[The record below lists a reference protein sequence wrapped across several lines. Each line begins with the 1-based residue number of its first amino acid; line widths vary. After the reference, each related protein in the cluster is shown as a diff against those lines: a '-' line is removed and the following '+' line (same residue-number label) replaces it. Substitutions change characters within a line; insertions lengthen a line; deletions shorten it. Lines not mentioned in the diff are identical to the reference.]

1 MGLFDKNDRKKE
13 LEDLKKAMLRKF
25 PSLGTTVSGLDMKYA
40 KGVGTALT
48 DHESVYFDP
57 QFMDSLSY
65 DEKVGIMTHEVM
77 HVAFNHIPRL
87 RAKDGTERDMGAWNI
102 ATDAVINEIIRSEG
116 LKLPEGG
123 VDMPEAKDKSAEDM
137 YKVVYGKMQ
146 QQAQQQ
152 QQRNGQQ
159 QQQQSGGQGQQ
170 GSPQQNQQQ
179 NGQNGQNQQQQSG
192 QGQSQQQQSGG
203 QGGQQ
208 QQQSGGGQGG
218 QNQQNGPSSK
228 DGKGEQDLN
237 SGKQNQQQS
246 GGQGQQGQQQNQ
258 QGQGGGQGQQG
269 QQQQSGGQG
278 GGQGQ
283 QQNGENSQQD
293 QSGGGQGGGQSG
305 QNGNQKS
312 QGGQSGQSGQ
322 QNGQQQQG
330 QGGSAQNGQNQQ
342 QQGQNKQQGQG
353 GGANGQQQQQ
363 DDYNQGQ
370 GDGQGQQDQPLPQQ
384 PQNHDGWKKALEK
397 YEKKKEEEQKKKDKE
412 KEKNKDKDK
421 DQDTQDQD
429 ENDEND
435 EESAEDKFRKE
446 LDQSRKEKK
455 EEFEKDKKANE
466 QQKSEKGNSPQPNQ
480 NNSDEDVD
488 YDALEKEFQSMN
500 KDMKRKLAEEI
511 RKRIGDRV
519 KDGGQGNGSGEGA
532 FGEVGEAKAAVSWK
546 KLLKNEFEK
555 VESVWSYRR
564 SSRENFYMPRIE
576 SRQNYDQP
584 ATEVI
589 LDTSGSIDD
598 ELLRGFLR
606 QVKALLKDAY
616 KDSESRDIKLKI
628 GCFDDRFH
636 GFTEIKKTK
645 DIDSYRFVGRGGT
658 CIDSACRAFSKDK
671 KVNRIVFTDG
681 YDGYGFPRGDYKNLK
696 IIFVV
701 FDNPDFRYSDGKV
714 IHVKSAEVRKGGQLS
729 MLTDK
734 TSSQTSSTQPKTAGN
749 GSQNRPVKPQQNLF
763 DDYEDDYEM

>member
-40 KGVGTALT
+40 KGVGTAMT
-48 DHESVYFDP
+48 DHENVYFDP
-57 QFMDSLSY
+57 QFMDSLSF

-116 LKLPEGG
+116 LKLPDGL

-137 YKVVYGKMQ
+137 YKVVYDKMQ

-152 QQRNGQQ
+152 QARNGQ

-170 GSPQQNQQQ
+170 GNPQHNQQ
-179 NGQNGQNQQQQSG
+179 QNGQNQQQQSG
-192 QGQSQQQQSGG
+192 QGQSQQNQQGQGGSQGGQNQQQSGG
-203 QGGQQ
+203 Q
-208 QQQSGGGQGG
+208 SG

-237 SGKQNQQQS
+237 SGKQQQQQS

-258 QGQGGGQGQQG
+258 QGQGGGHGQQG
-269 QQQQSGGQG
+269 QQQSDG
-278 GGQGQ
+278 
-283 QQNGENSQQD
+283 NSQQG

-312 QGGQSGQSGQ
+312 QGGQNGGQSDQ
-322 QNGQQQQG
+322 KNGQQQHG
-330 QGGSAQNGQNQQ
+330 QGGSGQNGQNQQ
-342 QQGQNKQQGQG
+342 QQGQNNQQGQG

-363 DDYNQGQ
+363 EDYNQGQ
-370 GDGQGQQDQPLPQQ
+370 GDQRQQDQPLPQQ

-397 YEKKKEEEQKKKDKE
+397 YEKKKEEEQKKK
-412 KEKNKDKDK
+412 EKNKDKDK
-421 DQDTQDQD
+421 DQDNQDQD
-429 ENDEND
+429 ENDENG

-466 QQKSEKGNSPQPNQ
+466 QQKHDKGNSPQQNQ
-480 NNSDEDVD
+480 NNADEDVD

-519 KDGGQGNGSGEGA
+519 KAGGQGSDNSEGA

-555 VESVWSYRR
+555 VDSVWSYRR
-564 SSRENFYMPRIE
+564 SSRDNYYMPRIE

-589 LDTSGSIDD
+589 LDTRGSIDD

-628 GCFDDRFH
+628 GCFDNTFH

-681 YDGYGFPRGDYKNLK
+681 YDGYGFPNGDYKNLK

-701 FDNPDFRYSDGKV
+701 FDNPNFRYNDGKV

-734 TSSQTSSTQPKTAGN
+734 ASSQTLSSQQKTAGN
-749 GSQNRPVKPQQNLF
+749 GNQSRPVKPQQNLF
-763 DDYEDDYEM
+763 DEYEDDYEM